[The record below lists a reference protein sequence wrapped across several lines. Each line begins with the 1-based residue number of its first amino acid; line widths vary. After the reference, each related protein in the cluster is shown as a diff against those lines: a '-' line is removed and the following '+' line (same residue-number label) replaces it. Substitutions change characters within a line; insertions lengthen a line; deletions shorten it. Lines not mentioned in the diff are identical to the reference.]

1 MDTGRPVL
9 HVCTTCRPPGTD
21 PAAPRDGAKLFALVE
36 ALYYDWPGRADV
48 ALQPVEC
55 MSGCDRACTVALSAP
70 GKPSYLFGD
79 KQPTAETAA
88 AALDLAAQYAAS
100 ATGDLPR
107 SERPEPFRR
116 GILARIP
123 T

>member
-1 MDTGRPVL
+1 MNNGRPVL

-79 KQPTAETAA
+79 KQPTAEIAA